1 MYLLQITTG
10 DAQNTFYKEKEETL
24 YRDCKLLQSRNAVTC
39 YFTEK
44 TSYSAVP
51 HTPTVLARGDKEE
64 EMSRC
69 LPHPSQQQAATT
81 IDDFLTSESC
91 MKSLLD
97 GLHSVAIRQTCH
109 KTKMAHDENVTTV
122 ANVRLYTASRAVHE
136 QTCTNAPAAAATG
149 HAPFALCDI
158 PLEIPERVD
167 LSSLQ
172 SRSSSLDALDIFVG
186 PEGVTESL
194 SDVKLL
200 PDFMLS
206 DDTNFPCSADGP
218 VRFCPR
224 MDSNLSSC
232 STIAATGTTATA
244 CTADVYGDQ
253 WLAFSDDGADNTDPD
268 TVADLANVKDQKV
281 QPSVGVLEDY
291 CRVHM
296 RMGVS
301 EIKPIVLLRIL
312 DLSRLFRCVSA
323 QGFVEMLVGKGVN
336 SLFGFE
342 RLVVHKP
349 VEFTLAITSMLN
361 GWNRQRLRPPRFSL
375 FTELLRLLGIHP
387 KRSSRFLWR
396 EELQSVLDATR
407 NQHGHFLMSGE
418 CHSEYVFSLA
428 RMRKNCLRLRRRIRD
443 PEI

>member
-1 MYLLQITTG
+1 M
-10 DAQNTFYKEKEETL
+10 

-44 TSYSAVP
+44 TSYSAQDLLFP
-51 HTPTVLARGDKEE
+51 STPTVLARGDKEE

-186 PEGVTESL
+186 PEGVTESPL
-194 SDVKLL
+194 DVNLL

-206 DDTNFPCSADGP
+206 VLQSDDTNFSRFAHGP

-232 STIAATGTTATA
+232 STIAAVTGTTATA
-244 CTADVYGDQ
+244 CTADVYGDAGDQ
-253 WLAFSDDGADNTDPD
+253 WLAFSDDDDDNTDPD
-268 TVADLANVKDQKV
+268 TVADLANVKDQEV

-396 EELQSVLDATR
+396 EELQSVLHATR
-407 NQHGHFLMSGE
+407 NKHGHFLMSG
-418 CHSEYVFSLA
+418 EYVFSLA

>member
-1 MYLLQITTG
+1 M
-10 DAQNTFYKEKEETL
+10 
-24 YRDCKLLQSRNAVTC
+24 R
-39 YFTEK
+39 
-44 TSYSAVP
+44 
-51 HTPTVLARGDKEE
+51 
-64 EMSRC
+64 
-69 LPHPSQQQAATT
+69 LPHVWWVLGVDGQSLHHAQHPEKA
-81 IDDFLTSESC
+81 LSE
-91 MKSLLD
+91 
-97 GLHSVAIRQTCH
+97 
-109 KTKMAHDENVTTV
+109 
-122 ANVRLYTASRAVHE
+122 ASRILRKGGQLVV
-136 QTCTNAPAAAATG
+136 
-149 HAPFALCDI
+149 L
-158 PLEIPERVD
+158 D
-167 LSSLQ
+167 LKEHQFSKARQL
-172 SRSSSLDALDIFVG
+172 
-186 PEGVTESL
+186 
-194 SDVKLL
+194 
-200 PDFMLS
+200 
-206 DDTNFPCSADGP
+206 
-218 VRFCPR
+218 
-224 MDSNLSSC
+224 
-232 STIAATGTTATA
+232 
-244 CTADVYGDQ
+244 YGDQ
-253 WLAFSDDGADNTDPD
+253 WLAFSDDDDDKTDPD

-301 EIKPIVLLRIL
+301 EIKPIVLVRIL

-361 GWNRQRLRPPRFSL
+361 GWKSQRLHPPRFSL

-418 CHSEYVFSLA
+418 YVFSLA
-428 RMRKNCLRLRRRIRD
+428 QMRQNCLRLRRRIRH

>member
-1 MYLLQITTG
+1 
-10 DAQNTFYKEKEETL
+10 
-24 YRDCKLLQSRNAVTC
+24 
-39 YFTEK
+39 
-44 TSYSAVP
+44 
-51 HTPTVLARGDKEE
+51 
-64 EMSRC
+64 MSRC
-69 LPHPSQQQAATT
+69 LPQPSEQEAATA
-81 IDDFLTSESC
+81 IDDFLTSEFC
-91 MKSLLD
+91 TKSLLD
-97 GLHSVAIRQTCH
+97 GLHGVAIKQ
-109 KTKMAHDENVTTV
+109 TKMAHDENLTNV
-122 ANVRLYTASRAVHE
+122 ANVRLYTASRAVQE
-136 QTCTNAPAAAATG
+136 QTCTNASAAAATG
-149 HAPFALCDI
+149 RVPSAPPYC
-158 PLEIPERVD
+158 PLEIPKRVD

-172 SRSSSLDALDIFVG
+172 SRHLDALDIFVG
-186 PEGVTESL
+186 PEDLTESL
-194 SDVKLL
+194 SDMKLL

-206 DDTNFPCSADGP
+206 DDTNLPCCADEP
-218 VRFCPR
+218 VHFCQR

-232 STIAATGTTATA
+232 STIAATGTTCTATA
-244 CTADVYGDQ
+244 CTADVYGDH
-253 WLAFSDDGADNTDPD
+253 WLAFPDDDDDNTDPD
-268 TVADLANVKDQKV
+268 IVADIANVEDQKV

-291 CRVHM
+291 CRIHM
-296 RMGVS
+296 RMGVL
-301 EIKPIVLLRIL
+301 EIKPIVLVRIL

-361 GWNRQRLRPPRFSL
+361 GWNSQRLRPPRFSL

-418 CHSEYVFSLA
+418 YVFSLA

>member
-1 MYLLQITTG
+1 
-10 DAQNTFYKEKEETL
+10 
-24 YRDCKLLQSRNAVTC
+24 
-39 YFTEK
+39 
-44 TSYSAVP
+44 
-51 HTPTVLARGDKEE
+51 
-64 EMSRC
+64 MSRC
-69 LPHPSQQQAATT
+69 LPHPSQQEAATT

-91 MKSLLD
+91 TKSLLD

-109 KTKMAHDENVTTV
+109 KTKRAHDETVSTTV

-136 QTCTNAPAAAATG
+136 QTCTNTPAAAATG
-149 HAPFALCDI
+149 HVPFALCDI

-172 SRSSSLDALDIFVG
+172 SRSSPLDALDIFVG

-206 DDTNFPCSADGP
+206 DNTNFSSSADGP

-232 STIAATGTTATA
+232 STATA
-244 CTADVYGDQ
+244 CTADVYCDQ
-253 WLAFSDDGADNTDPD
+253 WLAFSDDDDDNTDSD

-301 EIKPIVLLRIL
+301 EIKPIVLVRIL
-312 DLSRLFRCVSA
+312 DLSRLFRWGSA

-361 GWNRQRLRPPRFSL
+361 GWNSQRLRPPRFSL

-407 NQHGHFLMSGE
+407 NQHGHFLMS
-418 CHSEYVFSLA
+418 SEYVFSLA

>member
-1 MYLLQITTG
+1 M
-10 DAQNTFYKEKEETL
+10 

-109 KTKMAHDENVTTV
+109 KTK
-122 ANVRLYTASRAVHE
+122 VHE

-172 SRSSSLDALDIFVG
+172 SRSSSVHALDIFVG
-186 PEGVTESL
+186 PEGVTESPL
-194 SDVKLL
+194 DVNLL

-206 DDTNFPCSADGP
+206 VLQSDDTNFSRFAHGP

-232 STIAATGTTATA
+232 STIAAVTGTTATA
-244 CTADVYGDQ
+244 CTADVYGDAGDQ
-253 WLAFSDDGADNTDPD
+253 WLAFSDDDDDNTDPD
-268 TVADLANVKDQKV
+268 TVADLANVKDQEV

-418 CHSEYVFSLA
+418 YVFSLA